1 MATFEMDCVVVKIM
15 DTETFPSGFSKR
27 NIVVKTEDRYPQ
39 DILVEFLKDNAKMV
53 EPLKEG
59 TRIKLSFDLRGR
71 EYNGRYYVSVA
82 GWKVVNLDA
91 VEASNQEAAAAASEP
106 VSSVL
111 PPEVDIEDDENLP
124 F

>member
-27 NIVVKTEDRYPQ
+27 NIVVKTEERFPQ

-71 EYNGRYYVSVA
+71 EYNGRYFVSVA

-91 VEASNQEAAAAASEP
+91 VDNAAQETTAVSEP

-111 PPEVDIEDDENLP
+111 PTDIDIEDDENLP

>member
-1 MATFEMDCVVVKIM
+1 MDCVVVKIM

-27 NIVVKTEDRYPQ
+27 NIVVKTEERYPQ
-39 DILVEFLKDNAKMV
+39 DILVEFLKDNAKLV

-71 EYNGRYYVSVA
+71 EYNGRYFVSVA
-82 GWKVVNLDA
+82 GWKVANLDA
-91 VEASNQEAAAAASEP
+91 VEGAEQDASTSEP
-106 VSSVL
+106 VASVL

>member
-27 NIVVKTEDRYPQ
+27 NIVVKTEERYPQ
-39 DILVEFLKDNAKMV
+39 DILVEFLKDNAKLV

-71 EYNGRYYVSVA
+71 EYNGRYFVSVT
-82 GWKVVNLDA
+82 GWKVANLDA
-91 VEASNQEAAAAASEP
+91 VEGAEQDASTSEP
-106 VSSVL
+106 VASVL

>member
-27 NIVVKTEDRYPQ
+27 NIVVKTEERYPQ

-71 EYNGRYYVSVA
+71 EYNGRYFVSVA

-91 VEASNQEAAAAASEP
+91 VEAANNESSAAASQP
-106 VSSVL
+106 ISSVL
-111 PPEVDIEDDENLP
+111 PPEIDIEDDENLG

>member
-27 NIVVKTEDRYPQ
+27 NIVVKTEERYPQ
-39 DILVEFLKDNAKMV
+39 DILVEFLKDNAKLV

-71 EYNGRYYVSVA
+71 EYNGRYFVSVT
-82 GWKVVNLDA
+82 GWKVANLDA
-91 VEASNQEAAAAASEP
+91 VEGVEQDASTSEP
-106 VSSVL
+106 VASVL

>member
-27 NIVVKTEDRYPQ
+27 NIVVKTEERFPQ

-59 TRIKLSFDLRGR
+59 MRIKLSFDLRGR
-71 EYNGRYYVSVA
+71 EYNGRYFVSVA

-91 VEASNQEAAAAASEP
+91 VEETQDAAIASEP

-111 PPEVDIEDDENLP
+111 PTEIDIEDDENLP

>member
-27 NIVVKTEDRYPQ
+27 NIVVKTEERYPQ

-71 EYNGRYYVSVA
+71 EYNGRYFVSVA

-91 VEASNQEAAAAASEP
+91 VEAANNEASAAASQP
-106 VSSVL
+106 ISSVL
-111 PPEVDIEDDENLP
+111 PPEIDIEDDENLG

>member
-59 TRIKLSFDLRGR
+59 MRIKLSFDLRGR
-71 EYNGRYYVSVA
+71 EYNGRYFVSVA

-91 VEASNQEAAAAASEP
+91 VEAASQDSAAASEP

>member
-27 NIVVKTEDRYPQ
+27 NIVVKTEERYPQ

-53 EPLKEG
+53 GPLKEG

-71 EYNGRYYVSVA
+71 EYNGRYFVSVA

-91 VEASNQEAAAAASEP
+91 VEAANNEASAAASQP
-106 VSSVL
+106 ISSVL
-111 PPEVDIEDDENLP
+111 PPEIDIEDDENLG

>member
-27 NIVVKTEDRYPQ
+27 NIVVKTEERYPQ
-39 DILVEFLKDNAKMV
+39 DILVEFLKENAKMV

-71 EYNGRYYVSVA
+71 EYNGRYFVSVA

-91 VEASNQEAAAAASEP
+91 VEAANNEASAAASQP
-106 VSSVL
+106 ISSVL
-111 PPEVDIEDDENLP
+111 PPEIDIEDDENLG

>member
-27 NIVVKTEDRYPQ
+27 NIVVKTEERYPQ

-71 EYNGRYYVSVA
+71 EYNGRYFVSVA

-91 VEASNQEAAAAASEP
+91 VEAAGQEAAAASEP
-106 VSSVL
+106 ISSVL